1 MQPQQL
7 KLQDGKLFECNTH
20 TSPSTIRRYLFRY
33 EKLQECTGIS
43 FELSGKSAPL
53 PLYCEYP
60 QSTTLHHHLF
70 TFEYIP
76 LEKIEEQTNK
86 TKVSYSIDNRTIRFV
101 STFGEC
107 TVVSFN
113 SCKLPCRPGTTNTK
127 LLNFGAILLQE
138 DLVCAFNKAAGMIG
152 SFCISNVSLLVHQ
165 RCLERHYTM
174 FPLTSCLTGFNKN
187 SGFYSGAM
195 KILRPHNN
203 EGIVNISADPLFV
216 NSKFNPYIPIRWR

>member
-152 SFCISNVSLLVHQ
+152 SFCRSNVSLLVHQ

>member
-33 EKLQECTGIS
+33 EELRECTGIS

-60 QSTTLHHHLF
+60 QSTTLHHYLF
-70 TFEYIP
+70 TFEPISF
-76 LEKIEEQTNK
+76 EEQTNK

-101 STFGEC
+101 GTFGEC

-113 SCKLPCRPGTTNTK
+113 SCKLPCRPGTTYK
-127 LLNFGAILLQE
+127 VA
-138 DLVCAFNKAAGMIG
+138 
-152 SFCISNVSLLVHQ
+152 
-165 RCLERHYTM
+165 
-174 FPLTSCLTGFNKN
+174 
-187 SGFYSGAM
+187 
-195 KILRPHNN
+195 
-203 EGIVNISADPLFV
+203 
-216 NSKFNPYIPIRWR
+216 